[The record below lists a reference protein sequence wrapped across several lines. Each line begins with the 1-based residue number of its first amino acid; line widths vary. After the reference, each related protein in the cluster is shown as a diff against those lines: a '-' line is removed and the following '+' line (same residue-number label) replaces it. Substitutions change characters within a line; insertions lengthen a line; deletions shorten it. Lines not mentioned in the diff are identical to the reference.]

1 MYIVFPEFCE
11 AQLLAKDGVYLHDA
25 CVLYILPT
33 DTISTRRAP
42 NHASQSGAG
51 PEI

>member
-33 DTISTRRAP
+33 DTISTRP

-51 PEI
+51 SEI